1 MRKRKQNDFWS
12 ELGSI
17 AVSGLVGYTVYRLLE
32 NKEIS
37 AQETSDSL
45 EKTDNYDYK
54 SMKRLLHNQSG
65 LYVLN
70 LDYNL
75 LDRIERAINQN
86 TDARV
91 KIKLDRSTGQMILV
105 ERKIFVSQQNKRDA
119 GNRILKDLFGAI
131 KEKGKQVTLTFTKE
145 ENGTTVRRDN
155 DAASNG
161 SGSSVDIV
169 YSFNKYSKAFYKNIQ
184 TGEIFT
190 KPLLPHI
197 DLMHEFKHAT
207 LAVLGTS
214 FFIRNPFELSIK
226 RFVILPPIM
235 DIKKPISIDPEEAL
249 IIGKPLV
256 LYVIKT
262 NEDGNY
268 YFTEVKPPANFGP
281 TENQLYKEQGFN
293 FRRMSHNEAY

>member
-1 MRKRKQNDFWS
+1 
-12 ELGSI
+12 
-17 AVSGLVGYTVYRLLE
+17 
-32 NKEIS
+32 
-37 AQETSDSL
+37 
-45 EKTDNYDYK
+45 
-54 SMKRLLHNQSG
+54 MKRLLHNQSG

-86 TDARV
+86 TDPRV

-197 DLMHEFKHAT
+197 GLMHEFKHAT

-226 RFVILPPIM
+226 RFVILPSIM

-262 NEDGNY
+262 NKDGNY

>member
-32 NKEIS
+32 NKEI
-37 AQETSDSL
+37 SDSL

-86 TDARV
+86 TDPRV

-131 KEKGKQVTLTFTKE
+131 KEKG
-145 ENGTTVRRDN
+145 RW
-155 DAASNG
+155 
-161 SGSSVDIV
+161 
-169 YSFNKYSKAFYKNIQ
+169 
-184 TGEIFT
+184 
-190 KPLLPHI
+190 
-197 DLMHEFKHAT
+197 
-207 LAVLGTS
+207 
-214 FFIRNPFELSIK
+214 
-226 RFVILPPIM
+226 
-235 DIKKPISIDPEEAL
+235 
-249 IIGKPLV
+249 
-256 LYVIKT
+256 
-262 NEDGNY
+262 
-268 YFTEVKPPANFGP
+268 
-281 TENQLYKEQGFN
+281 
-293 FRRMSHNEAY
+293 